1 MRNLIIILLT
11 NLILFG
17 CANAPFTRELEVRSG
32 YGEET
37 PEPDLFSKRVFK
49 EKESTEVYVFPQELP
64 NGDLYRGG
72 YVDAVIY
79 EKEWVK
85 EKPQKVEYEKT
96 ETKEIEVKNE
106 VANRPHRYQPM
117 FPNIDRGRL

>member
-11 NLILFG
+11 NLTLFG
-17 CANAPFTRELEVRSG
+17 CANTPYTRELEVRSG

-85 EKPQKVEYEKT
+85 TKPRRKKVETSKKNKVV
-96 ETKEIEVKNE
+96 TKP
-106 VANRPHRYQPM
+106 RRYQPM